1 MINKVLLF
9 FIAHLLFP
17 LLEHTPCPPPS
28 IEALLPSPFESL
40 STFERRSMMG
50 SSESQMEVSSFFT
63 TNPYVVKGEPF
74 KAIKYT

>member
-17 LLEHTPCPPPS
+17 LLLTPLPPF
-28 IEALLPSPFESL
+28 IEALLPTPFESL

-74 KAIKYT
+74 KAIKCT